1 MIKIQEIWYFIF
13 QDGKD
18 AGAKLA
24 GVVGVTKAAKNLN
37 SKIGKVPKSC
47 RANTMDLSKAQAIM
61 GFSSTRWL
69 DKSAGFNPKQELDK
83 AHFEKMMEIMKKK
96 KTWQPPKVKFIAFT
110 GIILAQPRW
119 AVGPL
124 WI

>member
-1 MIKIQEIWYFIF
+1 M
-13 QDGKD
+13 
-18 AGAKLA
+18 A

-96 KTWQPPKVKFIAFT
+96 KTWVPPKVEYLQFPNINIIPQVERKDIFFILTIF
-110 GIILAQPRW
+110 PKNFW
-119 AVGPL
+119 NK
-124 WI
+124 

>member
-1 MIKIQEIWYFIF
+1 M
-13 QDGKD
+13 
-18 AGAKLA
+18 A

-96 KTWQPPKVKFIAFT
+96 KTWVPPKVEYLSCLVMVLGSQCAEK
-110 GIILAQPRW
+110 ILNKIEK
-119 AVGPL
+119 PL
-124 WI
+124 N

>member
-1 MIKIQEIWYFIF
+1 M
-13 QDGKD
+13 
-18 AGAKLA
+18 A

-96 KTWQPPKVKFIAFT
+96 KTWVPPKVEYLSCL
-110 GIILAQPRW
+110 G
-119 AVGPL
+119 AVHKLRQQFRGGEGVTKC
-124 WI
+124 